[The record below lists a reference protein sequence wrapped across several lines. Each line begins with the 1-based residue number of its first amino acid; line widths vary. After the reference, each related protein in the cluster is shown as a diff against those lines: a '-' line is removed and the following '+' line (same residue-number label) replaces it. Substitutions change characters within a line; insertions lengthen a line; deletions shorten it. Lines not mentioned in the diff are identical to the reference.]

1 MKSDKSAKI
10 QMISYKKKNII
21 VYTSHSTK
29 EFLHFSINLFA
40 AKVIIKLDTVAFFLM
55 KRNSRTLKQTE
66 RSGEQYTVGKNQ
78 EQHEKMMT
86 EWEVVFHPVCL
97 S

>member
-40 AKVIIKLDTVAFFLM
+40 AKVIIKLD
-55 KRNSRTLKQTE
+55 K
-66 RSGEQYTVGKNQ
+66 
-78 EQHEKMMT
+78 
-86 EWEVVFHPVCL
+86 
-97 S
+97 